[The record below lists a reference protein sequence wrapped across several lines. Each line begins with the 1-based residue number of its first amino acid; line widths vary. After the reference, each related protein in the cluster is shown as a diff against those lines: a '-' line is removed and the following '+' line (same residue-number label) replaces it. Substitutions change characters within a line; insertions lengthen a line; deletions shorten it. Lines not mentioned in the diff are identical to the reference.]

1 MNRAALEHILR
12 AAAAIADERDFV
24 VIGSQAVL
32 GQFPHA
38 PDALL
43 VSIEADIYP
52 RQAPA
57 KSGLIDGAIGELSMF
72 HQTFGYYA
80 HGVDETTATL
90 PAGWSDRLVP
100 LANDNT
106 GGATGWCLEVHD
118 LAVSKLVAG
127 RDKDLDFVRVLL
139 RERIV
144 DPALLEERVTM
155 LSDPG
160 GVRDLARSRL
170 SQVLRSTSRCA
181 WPQRRW
187 TAPNQPSTSSSCSSS
202 RPIGQ

>member
-43 VSIEADIYP
+43 ASIEADIYP

-57 KSGLIDGAIGELSMF
+57 KSDLIDGAIGELSMF

-90 PAGWSDRLVP
+90 PSGWMDRLVP
-100 LANDNT
+100 FANDNT
-106 GGATGWCLEVHD
+106 GGATGWCLEVH
-118 LAVSKLVAG
+118 G
-127 RDKDLDFVRVLL
+127 RPTAAEARL
-139 RERIV
+139 R
-144 DPALLEERVTM
+144 
-155 LSDPG
+155 PG
-160 GVRDLARSRL
+160 
-170 SQVLRSTSRCA
+170 
-181 WPQRRW
+181 
-187 TAPNQPSTSSSCSSS
+187 TA
-202 RPIGQ
+202 